1 MTKPIQITKRAGE
14 ILNRESVLK
23 QLEARFGTLRNG
35 EYILSLSRQEKRR
48 TLAENRLFWLWM
60 ACMEKETGT
69 PKEDFHDYYCTKFL
83 RRHVAIGSE
92 DRTVI
97 SGTSKLNTVQFS
109 DLLDKVQS
117 DAATEFGIKLPNP
130 DDLYWEEFEMYYKQ
144 FI

>member
-14 ILNRESVLK
+14 ILNRESVLN
-23 QLEARFGTLRNG
+23 QLEARLGTLRNG
-35 EYILSLSRQEKRR
+35 EYTLSLSRQEKRR
-48 TLAENRLFWLWM
+48 TLAENRTFWMWM

-83 RRHVAIGSE
+83 RRRVSIGGE

-109 DLLDKVQS
+109 NLLDKIQS
-117 DAATEFGIKLPNP
+117 DASTEFGIKLPNP
-130 DDLYWEEFEMYYKQ
+130 DDLYWEEFEMYYKK